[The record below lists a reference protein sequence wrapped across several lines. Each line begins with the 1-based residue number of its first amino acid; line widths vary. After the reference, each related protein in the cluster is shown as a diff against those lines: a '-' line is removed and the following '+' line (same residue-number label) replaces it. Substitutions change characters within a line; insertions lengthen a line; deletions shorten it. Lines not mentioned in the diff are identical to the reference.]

1 MPAAVVDAS
10 VAISW
15 CFADQASAATDRL
28 FERVR
33 DEGAVVPAL
42 WFWEVGNVLVR
53 AERRGRM
60 AAGDADRRMAL
71 ISALPLWVDQA
82 GIGHAWGET
91 VRLARVGQLSVYD
104 AAYLELSL
112 RRALPLFTQDGPLA
126 DAARAQGVTVLPD

>member
-1 MPAAVVDAS
+1 MPGGVVDAS

-15 CFADQASAATDRL
+15 CFADQASPATDRL

-60 AAGDADRRMAL
+60 APGDSDRRMAL
-71 ISALPLWVDQA
+71 MSALPLWVDQA

-91 VRLARVGQLSVYD
+91 VRLARIGQLSVYD
-104 AAYLELSL
+104 ASYLELSL

-126 DAARAQGVTVLPD
+126 DAARAQGVLVLPH